1 MKGEEEGQGHEGGA
15 GGARGSDPPVEC
27 DKLVRTGFLLVFAL
41 VMTLLTQSHVRVQ
54 QWKRCTLFACCA
66 GHAPSIIHTTLE

>member
-41 VMTLLTQSHVRVQ
+41 VMTLLTQSHVRDPRTAVE
-54 QWKRCTLFACCA
+54 TLHRFCLLQAMR
-66 GHAPSIIHTTLE
+66 LQ